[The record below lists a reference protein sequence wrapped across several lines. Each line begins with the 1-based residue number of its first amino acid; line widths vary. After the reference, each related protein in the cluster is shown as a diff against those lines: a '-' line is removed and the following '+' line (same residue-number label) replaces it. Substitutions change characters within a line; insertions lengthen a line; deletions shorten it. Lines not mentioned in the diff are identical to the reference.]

1 MTSFPIL
8 KPQEVE
14 AILKNLGFIEVRQ
27 KGSHR
32 QYRHPDR
39 RGTTVLFHKGKDI
52 SPLLLKQICKDVG
65 MSLDE
70 FLKHK

>member
-8 KPQEVE
+8 KPREVE
-14 AILKNLGFIEVRQ
+14 AMLKNLGFIEVRQ

-39 RGTTVLFHKGKDI
+39 RGTTVPFHKGKDI
-52 SPLLLKQICKDVG
+52 SPLLLKQICKDIE
-65 MSLDE
+65 MSLEE
-70 FLKHK
+70 FIKYK